1 MENYYEV
8 LNVVNF
14 ADEEVIKASYK
25 ALAKKYHPDINKSAD
40 PNIMVRIN
48 NAYDVLSN
56 SNEKEKYDK
65 QLMEY
70 LEKKK
75 NEETKVH
82 RENQTYVNQVHKDNT
97 DNVTK
102 RDYKDTYDDKPK
114 FSFIRGIL
122 SIIITAILGAIVSFV
137 IVGLLSEDGSWSY
150 ILYSFFGAFI
160 GFMIRKI
167 SGRESVVLGA
177 IAVLIT
183 IICIVFPYYGYLYE
197 NIGILYGELT
207 EVGKFLNIIKEIAS
221 YLLGSGIIRMAF
233 VLMSPVMAYE
243 YACDEWL

>member
-14 ADEEVIKASYK
+14 ADEEVIRASYK

-82 RENQTYVNQVHKDNT
+82 RENQTYVNQVHKGNT

-137 IVGLLSEDGSWSY
+137 IIGLLSEDGSWSY

-197 NIGILYGELT
+197 NTGILYGELT

-243 YACDEWL
+243 YASDE